1 MEHYLAALEHA
12 FQDFATELD
21 EQGKPERNSTRW
33 TSVAT
38 VLKAVEQ
45 QRKRIGNSA
54 DRAAYEIRLV
64 TYRTQFATLLQ
75 LPDSF
80 DREYFGSAESE
91 RHDLALDPH
100 ALLVVYRF
108 AQNRSSTAET
118 VGEEPPMDPES
129 FPAELDLGTHGLV
142 EYLQD
147 SPEHQRMIE
156 AAASGKGGKKKK
168 TSKPAPTRRPRG
180 R

>member
-1 MEHYLAALEHA
+1 VENYLAALEHA

-54 DRAAYEIRLV
+54 DRAGYEIRLV
-64 TYRTQFATLLQ
+64 TYRTQFGTLLQ
-75 LPDSF
+75 LPESF
-80 DREYFGSAESE
+80 DREYFGNAESQ
-91 RHDLALDPH
+91 RHDIALDPR

-108 AQNRSSTAET
+108 AQNRSTDVAT
-118 VGEEPPMDPES
+118 VGDEPPMDPES
-129 FPAELDLGTHGLV
+129 FPGELDLGTHGLV
-142 EYLQD
+142 EYLQE

-156 AAASGKGGKKKK
+156 AAASSKGGKKKK
-168 TSKPAPTRRPRG
+168 SPKPSPTRRPRG